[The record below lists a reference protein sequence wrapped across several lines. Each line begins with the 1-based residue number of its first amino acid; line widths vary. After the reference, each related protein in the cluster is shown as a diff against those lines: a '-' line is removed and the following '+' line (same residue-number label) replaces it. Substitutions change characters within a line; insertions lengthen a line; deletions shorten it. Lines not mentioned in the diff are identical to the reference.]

1 MINRVVLVGR
11 ITRDPEL
18 RKTSTG
24 LSVVN
29 FTLAIN
35 RKFARDNEEKQTD
48 YINCV
53 VWRAG
58 ADFMANY
65 VKKGALIG
73 AEGWIQTRTN
83 EDKNGNIRH
92 ITEVVCENVQLLAQK
107 KAAEASNTFSQ
118 ENDGSSYYSKPMSK
132 FEDNT
137 DTVDIS
143 SDDLP
148 F

>member
-1 MINRVVLVGR
+1 MINKVILVGR
-11 ITRDPEL
+11 IVRDPEL

-83 EDKNGNIRH
+83 EDKNGNIHH
-92 ITEVVCENVQLLAQK
+92 ITEVVCENVHLLAQK
-107 KAAEASNTFSQ
+107 KAAEASNTLAQ
-118 ENDGSSYYSKPMSK
+118 ENDNSNNYSQPISK